1 MASRKT
7 RVNRPERRFTVEGVR
22 REQPDIRKLSRA
34 LLAVVLAERQRQSD
48 NDSTKED
55 SA

>member
-22 REQPDIRKLSRA
+22 REQPDIRKLSKA
-34 LLAVVLAERQRQSD
+34 LLAVVLAERQRQAEKD
-48 NDSTKED
+48 ATEEDST
-55 SA
+55 